1 MIKWLSCLF
10 SLFLLSPV
18 LADDQ
23 GEARRLVEQ
32 SEILALD
39 VIIEKARQEVGGRLI
54 ELEFEY
60 ERGRYI
66 YEVEMLGVHGKVWEL
81 KYDAQTGELIKREE
95 DD

>member
-23 GEARRLVEQ
+23 GEARRLVEK